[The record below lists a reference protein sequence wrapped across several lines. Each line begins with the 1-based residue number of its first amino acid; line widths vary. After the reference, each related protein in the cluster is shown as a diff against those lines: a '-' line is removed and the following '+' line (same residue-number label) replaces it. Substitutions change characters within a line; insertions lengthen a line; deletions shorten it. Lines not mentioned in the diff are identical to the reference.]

1 MRKYAVLIFIAI
13 SMVLSAVAFAEDSSS
28 VEPTV
33 PDFTSGWKLL
43 KTSPLTV
50 ILDWKKG
57 TSSVYVGLKMEY
69 ENIANPNDRVVVFL
83 KHAVISVSKRTKSK
97 KEPSYF
103 NFGKEK
109 AQKET
114 DLSKGIDAEIVGIV
128 FTRTAKDPRTNEDM
142 LKSVKSFL
150 QVSSGAWVQKDSFI
164 ESELLSEPVKTG
176 DAPNTVVGFRLVL
189 GSDYRILSVDW
200 KDILALYGE
209 GGGK

>member
-1 MRKYAVLIFIAI
+1 MRKYAVLVFVVI
-13 SMVLSAVAFAEDSSS
+13 SMVLSSVAFAEDD
-28 VEPTV
+28 VAIEPPV
-33 PDFTSGWKLL
+33 PDFTSDWKLL

-50 ILDWKKG
+50 VLDWKKG
-57 TSSVYVGLKMEY
+57 ISSVYVGLKMEY
-69 ENIANPNDRVVVFL
+69 ENIANPDDRVVVFL
-83 KHAVISVSKRTKSK
+83 KHAVLSVSRRAKSK
-97 KEPSYF
+97 KEPVYF
-103 NFGKEK
+103 NFGQKRT
-109 AQKET
+109 QKET

-189 GSDYRILSVDW
+189 GNDYRILSVDW